1 MLRHHMTVL
10 TKDNRLKREVQ
21 RITAATASTAD
32 FGDISILGGDK
43 RPDLVIVDAR
53 TEPVP
58 PALKD
63 KTPDGCPIIFIVD
76 EEKMLDS
83 LPRFEDGRTCSVMGY
98 GARFDD
104 DEFIASA
111 TKALRGNVFGLNKY
125 FPWGVTTYSVVI
137 KNYEQKNRAIDV
149 ILHYATL
156 AGVRGQVRERIQT
169 VADELMMNALY
180 HAPVDAEGK
189 ELYAGR
195 PIKELA
201 QLDEVSPIEIQY
213 GSSGRYFGIS
223 VRDGGGSLSR
233 QRAMQYL
240 GKARSGTADIES
252 KVGGAGLGLISVLRS
267 VSKLVFNLDPGQST
281 EVIGLFDM
289 ELFAKGK
296 VGARSVHVFTARG
309 APEPEAAADDDD
321 TQVNSGA
328 RNDNAEVESIR
339 PARRGMWLLAAILLS
354 VVTAMA
360 TAFAMKQKDKRADA
374 SALPATDPRCLPAD
388 PAPGGEDTTPASRTD
403 QPRTKPKAKKDK

>member
-10 TKDNRLKREVQ
+10 TRDNRLKREVQ

-32 FGDISILGGDK
+32 FGPDLSVLDGEK

-53 TEPVP
+53 NEPP
-58 PALKD
+58 PAGLKQ
-63 KTPDGCPIIFIVD
+63 KIPDGCPVIFIVD
-76 EEKMLDS
+76 EEKMLDAVPQ
-83 LPRFEDGRTCSVMGY
+83 LDDARVVSVMGY

-125 FPWGVTTYSVVI
+125 FPWGVTTYSIVV

-149 ILHYATL
+149 LLHYATL

-180 HAPVDAEGK
+180 HAPIDENGNEK
-189 ELYAGR
+189 YAGR
-195 PIKELA
+195 PVKELA
-201 QLDEVSPIEIQY
+201 QLPEVAPIEVQY
-213 GSSGRYFGIS
+213 GSSGRYFGVS
-223 VRDGGGSLSR
+223 VRDGGGSLTR

-240 GKARSGTADIES
+240 MKARTGTADIEK
-252 KVGGAGLGLISVLRS
+252 KVGGAGLGLVSVLRS
-267 VSKLVFNLDPGQST
+267 VSKLVFNLDPGEST

-309 APEPEAAADDDD
+309 TPEVDVGEEDE
-321 TQVNSGA
+321 TQVGRA
-328 RNDNAEVESIR
+328 QNDNEPVPDVRSG
-339 PARRGMWLLAAILLS
+339 RRGMWVLAAILLS
-354 VVTAMA
+354 VVTALG
-360 TAFAMKQKDKRADA
+360 TAVAMRSAEKAQAASDA
-374 SALPATDPRCLPAD
+374 KCLPAD
-388 PAPGGEDTTPASRTD
+388 PASADSAPSDTTPASRADT
-403 QPRTKPKAKKDK
+403 RKKTP

>member
-32 FGDISILGGDK
+32 FGDLAILEGGK

-58 PALKD
+58 STLRAR
-63 KTPDGCPIIFIVD
+63 TPDGCPIIFIVD
-76 EEKMLDS
+76 EEKLLES
-83 LPRFEDGRTCSVMGY
+83 LPQFEDARTCSVMGY

-125 FPWGVTTYSVVI
+125 FPWGVTTYSVVVR
-137 KNYEQKNRAIDV
+137 NYEQKNKAIDV
-149 ILHYATL
+149 LLHYATL

-169 VADELMMNALY
+169 VADELMMNGLY
-180 HAPVDAEGK
+180 HAPVDADGK
-189 ELYAGR
+189 EKYAGR

-201 QLDEVSPIEIQY
+201 QLPEVAPIEVQY
-213 GSSGRYFGIS
+213 GSSGHYFGIS
-223 VRDGGGSLSR
+223 VRDGGGSLTR

-240 GKARSGTADIES
+240 GRARSGTADIEK

-267 VSKLVFNLDPGQST
+267 CSKLVFNLDPGQST

-296 VGARSVHVFTARG
+296 VGARSVHVFTSRG
-309 APEPEAAADDDD
+309 TPEVDAAPGDDDD
-321 TQVNSGA
+321 TQVGSA
-328 RNDNAEVESIR
+328 MNDNEVASVK
-339 PARRGMWLLAAILLS
+339 PSRRGMWILAAILLS

-360 TAFAMKQKDKRADA
+360 TAVAMKQQEKK
-374 SALPATDPRCLPAD
+374 PAVPGVTDPKCLPVDDGAGD
-388 PAPGGEDTTPASRTD
+388 QTPASRAD
-403 QPRTKPKAKKDK
+403 GAAKPASPKKGR

>member
-10 TKDNRLKREVQ
+10 TRDNRLKREVQ

-32 FGDISILGGDK
+32 FGGELSLLDGDK

-53 TEPVP
+53 TEPP
-58 PALKD
+58 PAGLKG
-63 KTPDGCPIIFIVD
+63 KLPEGCPAIFIVD
-76 EEKMLDS
+76 EERLVDS
-83 LPRFEDGRTCSVMGY
+83 LAQFEDARVVSVMGY

-125 FPWGVTTYSVVI
+125 FPWGVTTYSVVV
-137 KNYEQKNRAIDV
+137 KNYEQKNKAIEV

-180 HAPVDAEGK
+180 HAPVDDKGNEK
-189 ELYAGR
+189 YAGK

-201 QLDEVSPIEIQY
+201 QLAEVSPIEVQY

-233 QRAMQYL
+233 HRAMQYL
-240 GKARSGTADIES
+240 QKAKAGTAEIE
-252 KVGGAGLGLISVLRS
+252 KKIGGAGLGLISVLKS

-309 APEPEAAADDDD
+309 TPEVEAHDEDD
-321 TQVNSGA
+321 TQVNA
-328 RNDNAEVESIR
+328 RDSAQNDNDAVPDVRGSR
-339 PARRGMWLLAAILLS
+339 SGMWILAAILLS
-354 VVTAMA
+354 IVTAMA
-360 TAFAMKQKDKRADA
+360 TAVVMRSSTKAEAGPDCAK
-374 SALPATDPRCLPAD
+374 CLPA
-388 PAPGGEDTTPASRTD
+388 PSSTTPTPASRADTRGSE
-403 QPRTKPKAKKDK
+403 P

>member
-10 TKDNRLKREVQ
+10 TRDNRLKREVQ

-32 FGDISILGGDK
+32 FGPEPSILASGK
-43 RPDLVIVDAR
+43 RPDLLIVDAR
-53 TEPVP
+53 TDAP
-58 PALKD
+58 PATLRD
-63 KTPDGCPIIFIVD
+63 QVPDGCPIIHIVD
-76 EEKMLDS
+76 EDRLLESVPWFDDA
-83 LPRFEDGRTCSVMGY
+83 RVVSVMGY

-125 FPWGVTTYSVVI
+125 FPWGVTTYSIVV

-149 ILHYATL
+149 LLHYATL

-180 HAPVDAEGK
+180 HAPVDADGNEK
-189 ELYAGR
+189 YADR

-201 QLDEVSPIEIQY
+201 KLEEVAPIEVQY
-213 GSSGRYFGIS
+213 GSSGRYFGVS

-240 GKARSGTADIES
+240 LRAKSGTTEIEK
-252 KVGGAGLGLISVLRS
+252 KVGGAGLGLVSVLRS

-309 APEPEAAADDDD
+309 TPEVEVGDEDD
-321 TQVNSGA
+321 TQVG
-328 RNDNAEVESIR
+328 RDQDDEPVPDVR
-339 PARRGMWLLAAILLS
+339 TGRRGMWILAAILLS
-354 VVTAMA
+354 VVTAMT
-360 TAFAMKQKDKRADA
+360 TAVAMKSA
-374 SALPATDPRCLPAD
+374 SKAQAGSECLPC
-388 PAPGGEDTTPASRTD
+388 PAGPDERTPASTRG
-403 QPRTKPKAKKDK
+403 P

>member
-10 TKDNRLKREVQ
+10 TRDNRLKREVQ

-32 FGDISILGGDK
+32 FGPDLTVLDGTK

-53 TEPVP
+53 SEPP
-58 PALKD
+58 PAGLKA
-63 KTPDGCPIIFIVD
+63 KVPDGCPQIFIVD
-76 EEKMLDS
+76 EEKLLDS
-83 LPRFEDGRTCSVMGY
+83 VPQFDDARVVSIMGY

-125 FPWGVTTYSVVI
+125 FPWGVTTYSIVVR
-137 KNYEQKNRAIDV
+137 NYEQKNKAID
-149 ILHYATL
+149 ILMHYATL

-169 VADELMMNALY
+169 VADELMMNGLY
-180 HAPVDAEGK
+180 HAPVDEKGNEK
-189 ELYAGR
+189 YAGK

-201 QLDEVSPIEIQY
+201 QLEEVSPIEVQY

-223 VRDGGGSLSR
+223 VRDGGGSLTR

-240 GKARSGTADIES
+240 LKARAGTADIEK

-281 EVIGLFDM
+281 EVVGLFDM

-296 VGARSVHVFTARG
+296 VGARSIHVFTARG
-309 APEPEAAADDDD
+309 TPEVEVADEEDD
-321 TQVNSGA
+321 TQVNAKDKAS
-328 RNDNAEVESIR
+328 NDNETVPNISGG
-339 PARRGMWLLAAILLS
+339 RRGMWILAAILLS
-354 VVTAMA
+354 LVTAMA
-360 TAFAMKQKDKRADA
+360 TAVAMRRSNQA
-374 SALPATDPRCLPAD
+374 SAPDAKCLPATT
-388 PAPGGEDTTPASRTD
+388 DTTPASTRG
-403 QPRTKPKAKKDK
+403 P

>member
-32 FGDISILGGDK
+32 FGDLAVLDTGK
-43 RPDLVIVDAR
+43 RPDVVIVDAR

-58 PALKD
+58 TTLKSR
-63 KTPDGCPIIFIVD
+63 TPDGCPIIFIVD
-76 EEKMLDS
+76 EEKMS
-83 LPRFEDGRTCSVMGY
+83 ENLPQFGDARVCSIMGY

-125 FPWGVTTYSVVI
+125 FPWGVTTYSIVV

-149 ILHYATL
+149 LLHYASL

-180 HAPVDAEGK
+180 HAPVDEKGNEK
-189 ELYAGR
+189 FAGR

-201 QLDEVSPIEIQY
+201 QLAEVSPIEVQY
-213 GSSGRYFGIS
+213 GSSGRYFGVS
-223 VRDGGGSLSR
+223 VRDGGGSLTR
-233 QRAMQYL
+233 ERAMHYL
-240 GKARSGTADIES
+240 GRAKNGTADIEK

-267 VSKLVFNLDPGQST
+267 CSKLVFNLDPGSST

-309 APEPEAAADDDD
+309 TPEADVPAADDDD
-321 TQVNSGA
+321 TQVNKAGA
-328 RNDNAEVESIR
+328 RNDNEDVPSVR
-339 PARRGMWLLAAILLS
+339 PRRSGMWILAAILLS

-360 TAFAMKQKDKRADA
+360 TAFAMKQKDKNE
-374 SALPATDPRCLPAD
+374 SGVPGVTDPKCLPAD
-388 PAPGGEDTTPASRTD
+388 PSPADKTPASRADT
-403 QPRTKPKAKKDK
+403 PKKKNK

>member
-1 MLRHHMTVL
+1 MLRHHMSVL
-10 TKDNRLKREVQ
+10 TRDNRLKREVQ

-32 FGDISILGGDK
+32 FGPELSILDGEK
-43 RPDLVIVDAR
+43 RSDLVIVDAR
-53 TEPVP
+53 TEPA
-58 PALKD
+58 PAGLDRKV
-63 KTPDGCPIIFIVD
+63 PDGCPIIFIVD
-76 EEKMLDS
+76 EERLLDAV
-83 LPRFEDGRTCSVMGY
+83 PQFEDARVVSVMGY

-125 FPWGVTTYSVVI
+125 FPWGVTTYSIVVR
-137 KNYEQKNRAIDV
+137 NYEQKNRAIDV
-149 ILHYATL
+149 LLHYATL

-180 HAPVDAEGK
+180 HAPVDENGNEK
-189 ELYAGR
+189 YAGR

-201 QLDEVSPIEIQY
+201 QLPEVAPIEVQY
-213 GSSGRYFGIS
+213 GSSGRYFGVS

-240 GKARSGTADIES
+240 LKAKSGTADIEK
-252 KVGGAGLGLISVLRS
+252 KVGGAGLGLVSVLRS

-296 VGARSVHVFTARG
+296 VGARSVHVFTARET
-309 APEPEAAADDDD
+309 PEVDVGEEDE
-321 TQVNSGA
+321 TQVTKTAGA
-328 RNDNAEVESIR
+328 QNDNEVIPDVR
-339 PARRGMWLLAAILLS
+339 GGRRGMWLLAAILLS

-360 TAFAMKQKDKRADA
+360 TAVVMRKSSEAAAAKCPPADA
-374 SALPATDPRCLPAD
+374 AAVDAAKVNAEPAA
-388 PAPGGEDTTPASRTD
+388 GDTTPASRADT
-403 QPRTKPKAKKDK
+403 RKKK

>member
-10 TKDNRLKREVQ
+10 TRDNRLKREVQ

-32 FGDISILGGDK
+32 FGFELTTIEAGK
-43 RPDLVIVDAR
+43 RPDLVIVDSR
-53 TEPVP
+53 TEAP
-58 PALKD
+58 PTGLKS
-63 KTPDGCPIIFIVD
+63 KLPDGCPVIFIVD
-76 EEKMLDS
+76 EEKMIEG
-83 LPRFEDGRTCSVMGY
+83 LPQFEDARVTSVMGY

-125 FPWGVTTYSVVI
+125 FPWGVTTYSIVV

-149 ILHYATL
+149 ILHYANL
-156 AGVRGQVRERIQT
+156 AGVRGQVRDRIQT

-180 HAPVDAEGK
+180 HAPVDKDGK
-189 ELYAGR
+189 EKYAGI

-201 QLDEVSPIEIQY
+201 QLADVSPIEVQY

-223 VRDGGGSLSR
+223 VRDGGGSLTR

-240 GKARSGTADIES
+240 GRAKNGTADVEK

-267 VSKLVFNLDPGQST
+267 VSKLIFNLDPGTST

-309 APEPEAAADDDD
+309 TPEPEVAADDDD
-321 TQVNSGA
+321 TQVEA
-328 RNDNAEVESIR
+328 RRREAENDNLAVASVR
-339 PARRGMWLLAAILLS
+339 ASRRGMWLFVVVLACIVSAL
-354 VVTAMA
+354 A
-360 TAFAMKQKDKRADA
+360 TAVIMRRGDDKAA
-374 SALPATDPRCLPAD
+374 ECPPTD
-388 PAPGGEDTTPASRTD
+388 GTTPASRADT
-403 QPRTKPKAKKDK
+403 RTR

>member
-32 FGDISILGGDK
+32 FGDLTVLDSGK
-43 RPDLVIVDAR
+43 RPDVVIVDAR

-58 PALKD
+58 TTLKSRA
-63 KTPDGCPIIFIVD
+63 PDGCPIIFIVD
-76 EEKMLDS
+76 EEKMIEN
-83 LPRFEDGRTCSVMGY
+83 LPQFADARVCSIMGY

-125 FPWGVTTYSVVI
+125 FPWGVTTYSLVVR
-137 KNYEQKNRAIDV
+137 NYQQKNQAIDV
-149 ILHYATL
+149 LMRYATL
-156 AGVRGQVRERIQT
+156 AGIRGQVRDRIQT

-180 HAPVDAEGK
+180 HAPVDKDGNEK
-189 ELYAGR
+189 YAGI

-201 QLDEVSPIEIQY
+201 QLAEVSPIEVQY
-213 GSSGRYFGIS
+213 GSSGRYFGVS

-240 GKARSGTADIES
+240 GRAKGGTADIET
-252 KVGGAGLGLISVLRS
+252 KVGGAGLGLLSVLRS

-309 APEPEAAADDDD
+309 TPEVDVAADDDD
-321 TQVNSGA
+321 TQVSKGA
-328 RNDNAEVESIR
+328 RNDNAEVPSVR
-339 PARRGMWLLAAILLS
+339 PGRSGMWILAAILLS

-360 TAFAMKQKDKRADA
+360 TAFAMKQKSKDA
-374 SALPATDPRCLPAD
+374 GGVPGVTDPRCLPAD
-388 PAPGGEDTTPASRTD
+388 PAAAGNNDKTPASRAD
-403 QPRTKPKAKKDK
+403 SPPKKKERDRNK

>member
-1 MLRHHMTVL
+1 MTVL
-10 TKDNRLKREVQ
+10 TRDNRLKREVQ

-32 FGDISILGGDK
+32 FGAELTALDAAK

-53 TEPVP
+53 TEAP
-58 PALKD
+58 PTGLKA
-63 KTPDGCPIIFIVD
+63 KVPDGCPVIHIVD
-76 EEKMLDS
+76 EEKMIDG
-83 LPRFEDGRTCSVMGY
+83 LPQFEDARVCSVMGY

-125 FPWGVTTYSVVI
+125 FPWGVTTYSVVV

-149 ILHYATL
+149 ILQYASL

-180 HAPVDAEGK
+180 HAPTDEKGNEK
-189 ELYAGR
+189 YAGR

-201 QLDEVSPIEIQY
+201 QLTDVSPIEVQY

-223 VRDGGGSLSR
+223 VRDSGGSLTR

-240 GKARSGTADIES
+240 LRAKAGTADIEK

-267 VSKLVFNLDPGQST
+267 VSKLIFNLDPGQST

-309 APEPEAAADDDD
+309 TPEVEEPAAGADDEDD
-321 TQVNSGA
+321 TGVSSRPPA
-328 RNDNAEVESIR
+328 NDQAAVASVTPSR
-339 PARRGMWLLAAILLS
+339 KGLWFLAALLLS
-354 VVTAMA
+354 LVTALT
-360 TAFAMKQKDKRADA
+360 TAVIMKKSA
-374 SALPATDPRCLPAD
+374 SSTTPDTKCLPS
-388 PAPGGEDTTPASRTD
+388 ESSSTPASGR
-403 QPRTKPKAKKDK
+403 R